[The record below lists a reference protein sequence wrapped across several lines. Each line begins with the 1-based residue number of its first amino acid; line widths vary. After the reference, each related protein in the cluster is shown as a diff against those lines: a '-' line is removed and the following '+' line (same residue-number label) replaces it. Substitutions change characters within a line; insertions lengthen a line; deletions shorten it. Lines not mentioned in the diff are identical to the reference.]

1 MKFYQFNRLLVC
13 TLFFS
18 LGTSLGI
25 TQPTSS
31 AQGELPAVFLIG
43 DYEGKMKTVQSQ
55 HQQSLLEVCNNDMGK
70 AFDLWMSLTQ
80 EIEAY
85 SKQIDFDISGVRAW
99 FHVFFAKDGSIK
111 HIGYHLKPT
120 SRNIAEEEFK
130 AFLKSFIDHYR
141 FPLSSNAPFFNYTS
155 VHFPTMY
162 NLPAE
167 K

>member
-1 MKFYQFNRLLVC
+1 MKFHQFNRLLVLML
-13 TLFFS
+13 LFCF
-18 LGTSLGI
+18 GTSLGMA
-25 TQPTSS
+25 QPTSS
-31 AQGELPAVFLIG
+31 PQGDLPAVFLIG
-43 DYEGKMKTVQSQ
+43 EHEGKMKTVQSQ
-55 HQQSLLEVCNNDMGK
+55 HQQSLLEVCNNDMGR

-99 FHVFFAKDGSIK
+99 FHVFFAKDGSIR

-120 SRNIAEEEFK
+120 SRNINDEEFK
-130 AFLKSFIDHYR
+130 AFLKSFINHYR
-141 FPLSSNAPFFNYTS
+141 FPLTSNTPYFNYTS

-162 NLPAE
+162 NLPAN